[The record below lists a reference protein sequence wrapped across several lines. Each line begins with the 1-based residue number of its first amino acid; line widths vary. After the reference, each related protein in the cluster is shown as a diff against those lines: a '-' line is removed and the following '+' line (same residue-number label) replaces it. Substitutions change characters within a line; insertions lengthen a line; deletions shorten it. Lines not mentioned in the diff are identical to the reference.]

1 VGEKWIRVARADSVN
16 GDPVQIRAL
25 GSVQPR
31 AAEQIDSMAA
41 RDDAAEDFLE
51 VKLGTAGLRILRILP
66 VEDEYP
72 H

>member
-1 VGEKWIRVARADSVN
+1 MN
-16 GDPVQIRAL
+16 LDPAQIRAL

-31 AAEQIDSMAA
+31 AAEQIDGMAA
-41 RDDAAEDFLE
+41 RDETAEDFLE
-51 VKLGTAGLRILRILP
+51 VKLGTAGLGIPGILP